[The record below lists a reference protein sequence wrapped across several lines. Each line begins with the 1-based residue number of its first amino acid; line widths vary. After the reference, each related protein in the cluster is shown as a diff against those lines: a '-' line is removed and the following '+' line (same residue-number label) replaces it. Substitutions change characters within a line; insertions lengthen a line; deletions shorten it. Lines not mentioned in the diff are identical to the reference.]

1 MNKVLRYATGT
12 LVARYLRAAVGLTI
26 TLGLLLRARP
36 APGLSWIIAGTA
48 ILFLLYLG
56 QTVVRQLTRIEIE
69 ESGIRTLGPLGVA
82 IRWEAL
88 RAVHLGYYSTH
99 SDRRGG
105 WMQLEI
111 RGTRGAIRVES
122 TLEDFTRLAT
132 RVVREAQARGCTFD
146 AATRENLA
154 LLGVAANGSA

>member
-1 MNKVLRYATGT
+1 VKTVLRYATGA

-26 TLGLLLRARP
+26 TLGLLLWARP
-36 APGLSWIIAGTA
+36 SSGLSWIIAATA

-56 QTVVRQLTRIEIE
+56 QTVIRQLTRIEIE

-122 TLEDFTRLAT
+122 TLDDFTRLAT
-132 RVVREAQARGCTFD
+132 RVVQEARARGCTFD
-146 AATRENLA
+146 AATHENLA
-154 LLGVAANGSA
+154 LLGVSMDAAA